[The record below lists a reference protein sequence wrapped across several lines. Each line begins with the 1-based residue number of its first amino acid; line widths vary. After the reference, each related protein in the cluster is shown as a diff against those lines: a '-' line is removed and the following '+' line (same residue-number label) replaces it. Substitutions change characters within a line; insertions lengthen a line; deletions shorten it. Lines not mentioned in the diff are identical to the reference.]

1 MSNNEAKPVL
11 KWAGGKSKLIP
22 EIESRFP
29 KDIEKEITTYIE
41 PFIGG
46 GAVFFHIMNEYKF
59 KKVIINDINK
69 ELVLMYKVLKEKP
82 YELIEILERKQNEYN
97 NLNSIEEKSE
107 LFYSIREEFNKGKG
121 SISYDIIDIKEV
133 EHASYMIF
141 LNKSCFNGLYRENK
155 KGLFNVPFGKKE
167 KINTFEKTNILSASN
182 ALQDVIILNG
192 DFEGVERYINDK
204 SFIYMDPPY
213 RPLKKDSF
221 TDYSREEFNDNS
233 QKRLAELCERINKVG
248 AKFIQS
254 NSDPK
259 NTNEDDEF
267 FDELYKQFKIDR
279 IKAAR
284 NINSKGTGR
293 GKVSELLIKNY

>member
-29 KDIEKEITTYIE
+29 KDIDKEITTYIE

-97 NLNSIEEKSE
+97 NLNSLEEKSE
-107 LFYSIREEFNKGKG
+107 LFYSIREKFNKGKG
-121 SISYDIIDIKEV
+121 SISYDIIDIKEI

-167 KINTFEKTNILSASN
+167 KINIFEKANILSASN

-192 DFEGVERYINDK
+192 DFEGIERYINDK

-233 QKRLAELCERINKVG
+233 QKRLAELCERIDKVG

-259 NTNEDDEF
+259 NTDENDEF

-284 NINSKGTGR
+284 TINSKGTGR